1 MVVAGRQG
9 VSPLKASL
17 EGRTVFAWLDRRL
30 FVRHE
35 LRVELY
41 SAVVI
46 LAYLVILVKPF

>member
-17 EGRTVFAWLDRRL
+17 EGRTGFACLDRRL

-41 SAVVI
+41 SAVV
-46 LAYLVILVKPF
+46 AYLVILVKPF